1 MEYSLDVCLLLMLKN
16 DDEKIKRRRKK
27 NTHKKQKSVSI
38 MVDKNLEMQLRE
50 RQSKLKRVS
59 KHLKSNTHTYIH
71 RKKTESK
78 QKTTK
83 V

>member
-1 MEYSLDVCLLLMLKN
+1 
-16 DDEKIKRRRKK
+16 
-27 NTHKKQKSVSI
+27 